1 MKQRLKAI
9 QPHQA
14 QTGARA
20 LLEGIEA
27 ELGMVPNLFRTM
39 ANAPAVLE
47 AYMALSQAL
56 SGGILCEAL
65 REQIA
70 LTVSEANGSDYCVAA
85 QAAIARAVGLTDEA
99 IADSRRASC
108 PDSRTAAA
116 LQFARAVV
124 QKRGRVSDAELRAVR
139 RVGYGDG
146 EIAEIVANVMRATFS
161 NYFNHVAEPEV
172 DFPEVLPLPETFDVS
187 EDINQKRKE
196 P

>member
-1 MKQRLKAI
+1 MQRLRAI
-9 QPHQA
+9 EPHQA
-14 QTGARA
+14 DSRARE
-20 LLEGIEA
+20 LLGEIEN
-27 ELGMVPNLFRTM
+27 ELGRVPNLFRTM

-47 AYMALSQAL
+47 AYMALGQAL
-56 SGGILCEAL
+56 SGGVLCEAL

-70 LTVSEANGSDYCVAA
+70 LTVSECNGSDYCLAA
-85 QAAIARAVGLTDEA
+85 QAMIAQAVGLTDEA

-108 PDSRTAAA
+108 PDSRTGAA
-116 LQFARAVV
+116 LQFARAMV

-139 RVGYGDG
+139 RVGYGDR

-187 EDINQKRKE
+187 EDIKPTRND